1 MSGPSEEAAGSMAAG
16 GGALPAIGG
25 ALPPLE
31 RTIDLVSMVAYA
43 GATWDWHRMHYDRD
57 FVDAKGFDA
66 PVVDGQVFGALMVEA
81 LQDGLGPRA
90 RVRTLDFRFR
100 SMVYA
105 DETVRVTATRAP
117 DDVAS
122 GALAFELVV
131 EVVGRGD
138 PAQGSDD
145 RRAAVTGNATVEVVS

>member
-1 MSGPSEEAAGSMAAG
+1 MSGVAG
-16 GGALPAIGG
+16 GVDVEVGG
-25 ALPPLE
+25 TLPPLE

-57 FVDAKGFDA
+57 FVAAKGFDA
-66 PVVDGQVFGALMVEA
+66 PVVDGQVLGALMVEV

-105 DETVRVTATRAP
+105 EETVRVTATR
-117 DDVAS
+117 VAAEEDR
-122 GALAFELVV
+122 GALAFDLVV
-131 EVVGRGD
+131 DVVRTSGRNH
-138 PAQGSDD
+138 AANE
-145 RRAAVTGNATVEVVS
+145 RVAVTGTATVEIAGVVTDGEVAS

>member
-1 MSGPSEEAAGSMAAG
+1 MSGRSEGVTGS
-16 GGALPAIGG
+16 LPAVGG
-25 ALPPLE
+25 TLPPLE

-57 FVDAKGFDA
+57 FVAAKGFDA

-100 SMVYA
+100 SMVHA
-105 DETVRVTATRAP
+105 EETVRVTATRV
-117 DDVAS
+117 DDSDAG
-122 GALAFELVV
+122 GALTFDLVV
-131 EVVGRGD
+131 EVTGIGD
-138 PAQGSDD
+138 SEQASDP
-145 RRAAVTGNATVEVVS
+145 RVAVTGSATVEVVS

>member
-1 MSGPSEEAAGSMAAG
+1 MTAHPDATP
-16 GGALPAIGG
+16 PAGG

-57 FVDAKGFDA
+57 FVAAKGFDA
-66 PVVDGQVFGALMVEA
+66 PVVDGQVFGALMVEV

-105 DETVRVTATRAP
+105 DETVRVTATRV
-117 DDVAS
+117 D
-122 GALAFELVV
+122 GEGRALAFDLVV
-131 EVVGRGD
+131 DVV
-138 PAQGSDD
+138 
-145 RRAAVTGNATVEVVS
+145 RAAGPDERTDERVAVTGHATVEVPS